1 MTPALPASR
10 LPEGT
15 PAEDRKERVDR
26 ELLELLNELRIE
38 LPGAQVPFA
47 FLLTLPF
54 TFRFEELTRTHR
66 AAYFAA
72 FLCTTV
78 GTVLLMASSANHRLR
93 FRERDKARMLFWFN
107 RLTLAG
113 SVFVAA
119 AIALVVFVV
128 TVALRRAVGGRGGG
142 PHVTLDRRRLVRRS
156 PLAARGQ
163 PGGAGA
169 AGPRRCG
176 PGRPRQSDEN
186 PTGMRTSF
194 WREPSSI
201 DWL

>member
-1 MTPALPASR
+1 M
-10 LPEGT
+10 
-15 PAEDRKERVDR
+15 
-26 ELLELLNELRIE
+26 

-142 PHVTLDRRRLVRRS
+142 PHDVLDRRGLVRRS
-156 PLAARGQ
+156 ALAACEKS
-163 PGGAGA
+163 GGVGT

-176 PGRPRQSDEN
+176 LGRPRHYGEN
-186 PTGMRTSF
+186 VTGMRTSF